1 MIGTLHGIVTAKLI
15 PSIIV
20 EVNGV
25 GYKVLVDARSFER
38 LTLQEDIRLYIHTYV
53 REDALDLYGFKDA
66 EDLRLFELLIS
77 VSGVGCKSALGV
89 FSVGSRSQIVNAVVT
104 GDVSFFTSVP
114 RLGKKNGQ
122 KIIIELKS
130 KLGGVED
137 LDLTDSQTSQEKDAI
152 SALESVGLTP
162 REAEQAVSSIAKDG
176 MSTEEIV
183 RLALKQMGKKS

>member
-1 MIGTLHGIVTAKLI
+1 MIGTLHGTVTAKI
-15 PSIIV
+15 SSSIIV

-25 GYKVLVDARSFER
+25 GYKVLVDARSFQKFVLDEKVR
-38 LTLQEDIRLYIHTYV
+38 LFIHTLV
-53 REDALDLYGFKDA
+53 REDALDLYGFESP
-66 EDLRLFELLIS
+66 EDLALFELLIS
-77 VSGVGCKSALGV
+77 VSGVGPKSALGV
-89 FSVGSRSQIVNAVVT
+89 FSVGSRSQIVQAVVG

-122 KIIIELKS
+122 KIIIELKN

-152 SALESVGLTP
+152 SALESVGLTL
-162 REAEQAVSSIAKDG
+162 REAEQAVGTIAKEG

-183 RLALKQMGKKS
+183 RLALKEMGKKS

>member
-1 MIGTLHGIVTAKLI
+1 MIGTLHGTVTAKMS

-25 GYKVLVDARSFER
+25 GYKVLVDARFFSQVLLEEKVKLF
-38 LTLQEDIRLYIHTYV
+38 IHTLV
-53 REDALDLYGFKDA
+53 REDALDLYGFKEP
-66 EDLRLFELLIS
+66 EDLVLFELLIS
-77 VSGVGCKSALGV
+77 VSGVGPKSALGV
-89 FSVGSRSQIVNAVVT
+89 FSIGSRSQIVQAVVG

-122 KIIIELKS
+122 KIIIELKN

-152 SALESVGLTP
+152 AALESVGLTL
-162 REAEQAVSSIAKDG
+162 REAEQAVKVIAKEG

-183 RLALKQMGKKS
+183 RLALKEMGKKQ

>member
-1 MIGTLHGIVTAKLI
+1 MIGTLHGTVTAKLL

-25 GYKVLVDARSFER
+25 GYKVLVDSRSFER

-53 REDALDLYGFKDA
+53 REDALDLYGFKEA

-122 KIIIELKS
+122 KIIIELKN

-152 SALESVGLTP
+152 SALESVGLTL
-162 REAEQAVSSIAKDG
+162 REAEQAVSSTAKEG